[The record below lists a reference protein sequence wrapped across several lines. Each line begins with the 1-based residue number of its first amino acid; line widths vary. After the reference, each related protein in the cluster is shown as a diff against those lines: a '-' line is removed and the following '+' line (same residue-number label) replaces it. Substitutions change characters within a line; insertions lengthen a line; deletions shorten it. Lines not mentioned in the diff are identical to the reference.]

1 VDHFAVDDNR
11 AVGGESEPHTV
22 AFDGQNPHFDF
33 AAKKHL
39 PAVLFQGG
47 RDSDTVTSLDGKERP
62 AVLDASDN
70 DSLASAVDVDLFA
83 GLKS

>member
-22 AFDGQNPHFDF
+22 RLDGQNPHFDF
-33 AAKKHL
+33 AVEKHL
-39 PAVLFQGG
+39 PAVTFQGG
-47 RDSDTVTSLDGKERP
+47 VNFVAARFDGKERP
-62 AVLDASDN
+62 AVLRAADN
-70 DSLASAVDVDLFA
+70 DALTPAVDVDLFA